1 MKRKNMNQA
10 ADILADRIASGFS
23 MEGTDWIPEG
33 ATEPAQIEEK
43 AEAEIA
49 PNETLKEQIL
59 SIFRHNKVALV
70 SAIII
75 ALFVIVTIAAPLFAP
90 CDPYVQDLTNRAGTP
105 SAQHLLGTD
114 QLGRDVLSRMIYGGR
129 VSLMVGLIPTL
140 ISMAIGTVLG
150 LVSGFIGGK
159 IDNIIMRIADVL
171 MAFPSLLL
179 AMLVSYTL
187 GGGML
192 TIFIALSL
200 AGWAGTARVVRSE
213 VLSLREKEYVEAATS
228 IGVKRSV
235 IMMRHIL
242 PNCVP
247 TLVVLFTMN
256 VPGNIL
262 TESSLSFLGI
272 GAQPPDP
279 SWGLMVFEMKKY
291 LSDSPVATLAPG
303 IVILILVVAFNFLG
317 DALRDKLDPSLQN

>member
-1 MKRKNMNQA
+1 MKRKNMNHA
-10 ADILADRIASGFS
+10 ADILADKIVSGFS

-33 ATEPAQIEEK
+33 ATEPAQIEET

-49 PNETLKEQIL
+49 PNETLKEQIF

-75 ALFVIVTIAAPLFAP
+75 ALFVIVTIGAPLFAP
-90 CDPYVQDLTNRAGTP
+90 CDPYVQELTNRAGTP
-105 SAQHLLGTD
+105 SMQHLLGTD
-114 QLGRDVLSRMIYGGR
+114 QLGRDILSRMIYGGR

-140 ISMAIGTVLG
+140 ISMVIGTVLG
-150 LVSGFIGGK
+150 LVAGFIGGK
-159 IDNIIMRIADVL
+159 TDNIIMRIADVL

-235 IMMRHIL
+235 IMMRHIF
-242 PNCVP
+242 PNCIP

-279 SWGLMVFEMKKY
+279 SWGLMVYEMKKY
-291 LSDSPVATLAPG
+291 LSDSPIATLAPG

>member
-1 MKRKNMNQA
+1 MRYKQMNQA
-10 ADILADRIASGFS
+10 ADLLADRISQGFS
-23 MEGTDWIPEG
+23 MKGTDWIPEG
-33 ATEPAQIEEK
+33 ATEAAHIEET

-49 PNETLKEQIL
+49 PDETLKEQIA

-75 ALFVIVTIAAPLFAP
+75 ALFIIVTIAAPLFAP
-90 CDPYVQDLTNRAGTP
+90 CDPYVQELNNRADTP
-105 SAQHLLGTD
+105 SAAHLLGTD
-114 QLGRDVLSRMIYGGR
+114 QLGRDILSRMIYGGR
-129 VSLMVGLIPTL
+129 VSLMVGLLPTL
-140 ISMAIGTVLG
+140 ISMVLGSVLG
-150 LVSGFIGGK
+150 LIAGFIGG
-159 IDNIIMRIADVL
+159 ITDSIIMRIADVL

-228 IGVKRSV
+228 IGVKKSV

-272 GAQPPDP
+272 GAQAPDP
-279 SWGLMVFEMKKY
+279 SWGLMVYEMKKY